1 MAEEMK
7 GVLQALGALI
17 EMQKRLVNALESS
30 NARFDRVDTEILKVN
45 RQLGRLHE
53 GQAAFRSDMTAFRSD
68 MSAFRSDITARV
80 DSMARR
86 IGEAEDLLDRN
97 AEETRS
103 ARAEIVALENE
114 ILNAVQAGL
123 GNMADASDL
132 KERLDAL
139 ERRMGL

>member
-1 MAEEMK
+1 
-7 GVLQALGALI
+7 
-17 EMQKRLVNALESS
+17 
-30 NARFDRVDTEILKVN
+30 
-45 RQLGRLHE
+45 
-53 GQAAFRSDMTAFRSD
+53 MT
-68 MSAFRSDITARV
+68 AFRSDITARV

-97 AEETRS
+97 ADETRS

-123 GNMADASDL
+123 GNMTDANDL

>member
-7 GVLQALGALI
+7 GILQALGALI
-17 EMQKRLVNALESS
+17 EMQKRLVNTLESS

-45 RQLGRLHE
+45 RQLGQLHE
-53 GQAAFRSDMTAFRSD
+53 GQAAFRSDMT
-68 MSAFRSDITARV
+68 AFRSDITARV

-97 AEETRS
+97 ADETRS

-123 GNMADASDL
+123 GNMTDANNL

>member
-1 MAEEMK
+1 
-7 GVLQALGALI
+7 
-17 EMQKRLVNALESS
+17 
-30 NARFDRVDTEILKVN
+30 
-45 RQLGRLHE
+45 
-53 GQAAFRSDMTAFRSD
+53 
-68 MSAFRSDITARV
+68 
-80 DSMARR
+80 MARR

-97 AEETRS
+97 ADETRS

-123 GNMADASDL
+123 GNMTDANNL

>member
-7 GVLQALGALI
+7 GILQALGALI
-17 EMQKRLVNALESS
+17 EMQKRLVNTLESS

-45 RQLGRLHE
+45 RQLGQLHE
-53 GQAAFRSDMTAFRSD
+53 GQAAFRSDMT
-68 MSAFRSDITARV
+68 AFRSDITARV

-97 AEETRS
+97 ADETRS

-123 GNMADASDL
+123 GNMADANDL

>member
-7 GVLQALGALI
+7 GILQALGALI
-17 EMQKRLVNALESS
+17 EMQKRLVNTLESS

-45 RQLGRLHE
+45 RQLGQLHE
-53 GQAAFRSDMTAFRSD
+53 GQAAFRSDMT
-68 MSAFRSDITARV
+68 AFRSDITARV

-97 AEETRS
+97 ADETRS

-123 GNMADASDL
+123 GNMTDANDL